1 MAKLIDLIVS
11 GKSAFAND
19 INAKTIYSTRLYMS
33 GAISTCN
40 TGGTWV
46 SGMTNAAIRYN
57 DNAAISSSS
66 YHPFLSMKAYG
77 GHVVNFGGLENTIG
91 FYGYYNGRTANS
103 YDWSFTV
110 NSSTGKWTMSNSIT
124 ASAFITSG
132 GANTQVV
139 RGDGTL
145 QTISSLSVSHASTA
159 GNADTVDNKHAS
171 DFATSGHTHPYLPL
185 AGGTMNANSTITLPN
200 SSKIIHQT
208 NTGSNYVTDCVWY
221 LGTSAASEGYD
232 AQIGWHN
239 TGDSSGAIVLLPYK
253 TTTAPWENSVGMY
266 ISKTNLKFNGKKIW
280 REDND
285 GSGSGLDADTTDG
298 LHVHSGRNNEANK
311 IVRTD
316 GSGYI
321 QCGYINSSSGNEGN
335 NSSPAR
341 VWGTNGSDN
350 YMRTYLTSALSVK
363 YSTSAGNA
371 DTLDSFHSN
380 RFTFVYNSTNYNNS
394 SSLTLNQMAADG
406 NSNSH
411 VGMIYAGTDNPV
423 SSSGNWVHVWSQS
436 WSRGSISSWCSQIAL
451 GVQQGTGMWY
461 RTTSG
466 ALAGRAW
473 NRVLD
478 SANYTS
484 YVNNYYWANVK
495 ISTSSNSATYPT
507 FGSLAVINDSCNNS
521 NDSLAYFQHRSDNDW
536 TVKIDSGSYD
546 YGLLINGSQTGTN
559 ALTVNGA
566 SRFTNTIR
574 IGNGYTALDGNY
586 CEGIRIRAADNTWAT
601 IILGATA
608 DTGTNTYAWSI
619 HRTSGNNFSISRNSS
634 DGANGLLIDTSGR
647 VGIGTTSPSERL
659 SVNGWVGT
667 IGNTGW
673 YSITYAGGIYM
684 TDSTWV
690 RVYNNKKFYVN
701 NSDYNAIHSAGGVYV
716 AGMIHSY
723 ANYLKSTCNGA
734 YVQIGP
740 QNSSHVHYVTDA
752 TVSHWF
758 NKTVQV
764 DGNIEPYGNNEH
776 SAGSTSYRFSNVYS
790 YSGNFAGTIT
800 SSSYHQIYN
809 SGSYTKPSGNV
820 TGAIVIQLPIT
831 SSQYDMIN
839 VEIAVYEYNSQAASK
854 IIVGGHPWQG
864 KWYNYSCSVIGG
876 YSREIRLGIYGGKW
890 SIILG
895 TSSTVWSYPGVF
907 VTHIGTV
914 YDAYSS
920 AYASQCT
927 LSLVTS
933 ESGFSALFTPT
944 NVLKATHSAYASSA
958 GNADTVDGQHFN
970 WNNNKNDH
978 TYLWAASSNGQAYLV
993 HRASMS
999 VNYANS
1005 SGSTGKLTSLGNY
1018 VYSNLSTDIPTNA
1031 VSYKIITS
1039 GGTDLGDSQYNVL
1052 HIPWSS
1058 GDYGTYLLF
1067 GANNGRFGV
1076 KYKHSGAVREV
1087 LDSDN
1092 YTNYA
1097 ARSSHGH
1104 SEYVLKTGDTMS
1116 GTLYFSQNKG
1126 GHISAD
1132 SAGLYMQC
1140 GSYWIRVNHSG
1151 SPEFTG
1157 QTMWHSGNDGSG
1169 SGLDADTLDSFH
1181 ANRFTVVYNSANY
1194 NDNSSLTVNQMA
1206 ADGNSNSH
1214 VGMIYAGTDN
1224 PVSSSGNWVHVWSQT
1239 WARGTISSWC
1249 SQIALGVQ
1257 QGTGMWYRT
1266 TSGAL
1271 AGRVWTRVIDSA
1283 NIGSQS
1289 VSYASSSPAAA
1300 NYGGQGD
1307 TTKIKI
1313 KINSA
1318 TSWMLSFVVTIYQGY
1333 KSSKVMV
1340 SGYNYGSYYWYQP
1353 EAVLLGDSNGAT
1365 SIPVY
1370 FGYDSAYNL
1379 WVGFDGGSYTGVSIS
1394 DVTNGYTQIS
1404 SYKGLFTIS
1413 NVSSL
1418 STLQTTI
1425 TATNSVNYAV
1435 SAGNADTVDSQHFN
1449 WNNNKN
1455 DHTYLWAASSNG
1467 QAYLVH
1473 RASMSVN
1480 YANSAGSASSAT
1492 IASTVTVNNSDSNS
1506 TYRMV
1511 WHSGNTL
1518 YGTGGI
1524 YCNPSTDTL
1533 YASAFY
1539 ESSDIRLKQNIKQVL
1554 TSNDIPQIKEFD
1566 WKNTGKHSYGLIA
1579 QELESMGYSELV
1591 DTKDDGYK
1599 SVNYTAALCLIIGK
1613 LQLKIKELEDKIKSS
1628 SI

>member
-11 GKSAFAND
+11 GKSSFAND
-19 INAKTIYSTRLYMS
+19 ISAKNIYADNFIRNGSSNNYVLL
-33 GAISTCN
+33 
-40 TGGTWV
+40 GG
-46 SGMTNAAIRYN
+46 
-57 DNAAISSSS
+57 
-66 YHPFLSMKAYG
+66 G
-77 GHVVNFGGLENTIG
+77 GHKAL
-91 FYGYYNGRTANS
+91 
-103 YDWSFTV
+103 
-110 NSSTGKWTMSNSIT
+110 
-124 ASAFITSG
+124 
-132 GANTQVV
+132 
-139 RGDGTL
+139 
-145 QTISSLSVSHASTA
+145 
-159 GNADTVDNKHAS
+159 S
-171 DFATSGHTHPYLPL
+171 DFSMSHSHPYLPL
-185 AGGTMNANSTITLPN
+185 AGGAMNQGSHVVFPGTSTD
-200 SSKIIHQT
+200 T
-208 NTGSNYVTDCVWY
+208 NYGGSIEFREVNYVTTSQTDWSYAPGITFHWEGRTVGK
-221 LGTSAASEGYD
+221 LGLRSDG
-232 AQIGWHN
+232 
-239 TGDSSGAIVLLPYK
+239 
-253 TTTAPWENSVGMY
+253 
-266 ISKTNLKFNGKKIW
+266 NLAW
-280 REDND
+280 RDQ
-285 GSGSGLDADTTDG
+285 SII
-298 LHVHSGRNNEANK
+298 HSGN
-311 IVRTD
+311 I
-316 GSGYI
+316 GS
-321 QCGYINSSSGNEGN
+321 Q
-335 NSSPAR
+335 
-341 VWGTNGSDN
+341 
-350 YMRTYLTSALSVK
+350 SVS
-363 YSTSAGNA
+363 YATSAGNA
-371 DTLDSFHSN
+371 ETVDSLHASAFMRAVDNGSGYYGIQHPDGGTSSWTRTTSN
-380 RFTFVYNSTNYNNS
+380 GIIPYTSGGS
-394 SSLTLNQMAADG
+394 SSLGTSSWPFSTVYANNFYGYLNGNISGNAATVTVYSSD
-406 NSNSH
+406 SNSTYRMVWH
-411 VGMIYAGTDNPV
+411 
-423 SSSGNWVHVWSQS
+423 SGNT
-436 WSRGSISSWCSQIAL
+436 L
-451 GVQQGTGMWY
+451 YGTGGIY
-461 RTTSG
+461 
-466 ALAGRAW
+466 
-473 NRVLD
+473 
-478 SANYTS
+478 
-484 YVNNYYWANVK
+484 
-495 ISTSSNSATYPT
+495 
-507 FGSLAVINDSCNNS
+507 CNP
-521 NDSLAYFQHRSDNDW
+521 
-536 TVKIDSGSYD
+536 
-546 YGLLINGSQTGTN
+546 
-559 ALTVNGA
+559 
-566 SRFTNTIR
+566 
-574 IGNGYTALDGNY
+574 
-586 CEGIRIRAADNTWAT
+586 
-601 IILGATA
+601 
-608 DTGTNTYAWSI
+608 
-619 HRTSGNNFSISRNSS
+619 SS
-634 DGANGLLIDTSGR
+634 DYLYATSMQ
-647 VGIGTTSPSERL
+647 TSDWFRS
-659 SVNGWVGT
+659 T
-667 IGNTGW
+667 GNTGW
-673 YSITYAGGIYM
+673 YNESYGGGWYM

-723 ANYLKSTCNGA
+723 GNYLKSTCNGA

-740 QNSSHVHYVTDA
+740 QNSSHAHYVTDA

-809 SGSYTKPSGNV
+809 SGSYTKPSSNV

-831 SSQYDMIN
+831 SSQHDMIN
-839 VEIAVYEYNSQAASK
+839 IEIAVYEYNSQAASK

-914 YDAYSS
+914 YDTYSS
-920 AYASQCT
+920 AYARQCT

-958 GNADTVDGQHFN
+958 GNADTVDNQHFSYTN
-970 WNNNKNDH
+970 TSNSP
-978 TYLWAASSNGQAYLV
+978 TYLWATNSSGTSFLAARSSL
-993 HRASMS
+993 S
-999 VNYANS
+999 VNYATSAGNADTVDNKHASYFWIFKTPSKS
-1005 SGSTGKLTSLGNY
+1005 SGDWDVNEILGDTIAAWAYGFSESTSVINGPVGNKVSDARAYYTLGGVYCPLQLSWYYTDSASLYARTYYNGTWYSWKKIAFTQDLTWGNISSKPDTATRWPAWSEITNKPSSFTPSSHTHSYLPLSGGTMTGTIKYGEATYEIIRTGGDSNTWRGGLKYSWSSNTTIALWGKNANTQFVWHAGTDFSSNDVNGTSNRSYDFQVGRVNGTLEALIGGNKIWHAGNLTKVSQLTNDKGYVTSSGVTSVATGTGLTGGTITSTGTISINSTYQTYISHGESAYNSLGNY
-1018 VYSNLSTDIPTNA
+1018 VLKKPNVRFYNYIGCNVLSKWYKITLPFHNTTSTNNRWMMVSMELILKGNYSNGADGTIYLSYYIYYPANNNVGIA
-1031 VSYKIITS
+1031 NNVYALAIGSNMNNVRIAYNK
-1039 GGTDLGDSQYNVL
+1039 TDLGIFYVYVPSNYNSFAIQNLSANDSAPSYDFTTTTIDAL
-1052 HIPWSS
+1052 LSS
-1058 GDYGTYLLF
+1058 NYPTDNTIQDINIRKLYTTDGTSLTL
-1067 GANNGRFGV
+1067 NGNILIDAG
-1076 KYKHSGAVREV
+1076 
-1087 LDSDN
+1087 N
-1092 YTNYA
+1092 YTNYVNTTNFPGLNKVGTVT
-1097 ARSSHGH
+1097 S
-1104 SEYVLKTGDTMS
+1104 VTVTGA
-1116 GTLYFSQNKG
+1116 N
-1126 GHISAD
+1126 
-1132 SAGLYMQC
+1132 GL
-1140 GSYWIRVNHSG
+1140 
-1151 SPEFTG
+1151 
-1157 QTMWHSGNDGSG
+1157 SG
-1169 SGLDADTLDSFH
+1169 SG
-1181 ANRFTVVYNSANY
+1181 TV
-1194 NDNSSLTVNQMA
+1194 T
-1206 ADGNSNSH
+1206 
-1214 VGMIYAGTDN
+1214 
-1224 PVSSSGNWVHVWSQT
+1224 SSGIITLSNAGVRSATINGNYLRVNT
-1239 WARGTISSWC
+1239 NGTNADLTIPY
-1249 SQIALGVQ
+1249 A
-1257 QGTGMWYRT
+1257 T
-1266 TSGAL
+1266 
-1271 AGRVWTRVIDSA
+1271 
-1283 NIGSQS
+1283 
-1289 VSYASSSPAAA
+1289 YASSSPAAA

-1370 FGYDSAYNL
+1370 FGYDSVWNL

-1492 IASTVTVNNSDSNS
+1492 IASTVTVNSSDANS

-1524 YCNPSTDTL
+1524 YCNPSTDAL

-1539 ESSDIRLKQNIKQVL
+1539 ETSDIRFKKNVKQVL

-1566 WKNTGKHSYGLIA
+1566 WKNSGKHSYGLIA